1 MTSNFFLKVKVEN
14 LNKTFHA
21 SKSRTSNFVNLLIKS
36 NIAIPALLR
45 LLTQSKLH
53 KITYI
58 KYFCLLT
65 PQSNVNINIEPSLPK
80 EYKNPKFN

>member
-1 MTSNFFLKVKVEN
+1 M
-14 LNKTFHA
+14 
-21 SKSRTSNFVNLLIKS
+21 SNFVKLLKID
-36 NIAIPALLR
+36 IAVPAILR
-45 LLTQSKLH
+45 LLTQNKLR

-58 KYFCLLT
+58 KYFLLT

>member
-1 MTSNFFLKVKVEN
+1 MKVEN

-21 SKSRTSNFVNLLIKS
+21 SKSRTSNFVKLLKID
-36 NIAIPALLR
+36 IAVPALLR
-45 LLTQSKLH
+45 LLTQNNVRLRISK
-53 KITYI
+53 T
-58 KYFCLLT
+58 FCLLT

>member
-58 KYFCLLT
+58 KYFLLT

>member
-36 NIAIPALLR
+36 DIAIPALLR
-45 LLTQSKLH
+45 LTQSKLH

-58 KYFCLLT
+58 KYFLCLLT